1 MKFLESIILRFFTFI
16 FALFVTFLPRKVE
29 LCIGKGLGIVIYSIG
44 YRKKVSKKNIKNCFP
59 NLTEI
64 EQNQLIKKNYQHL
77 GVLLLELL
85 HFFSPFTL
93 HYKKYV
99 LKNSIFTGI
108 ENWHAAQKKNKGA
121 IFIASHLGN
130 WEIMVAS
137 GALNGIP
144 ITMVTKHLK
153 PEWLHKQIESTRS
166 SVGVKA
172 TYEPRTLPAIM
183 RALRNNEAIGF
194 VLDQYAGPPIGI
206 PVKFFGVEVGTL
218 AAVGTL
224 LSRTNTAVLPVF
236 SYRDENGILHVEIEP
251 EIDVGNFLLDI
262 EQSNRADIQKT
273 TQFLAT
279 HVESWVRK
287 FPEQWLWTHRRFK
300 NVVWPT
306 DLS

>member
-1 MKFLESIILRFFTFI
+1 MKFLQSLILRVFTFI
-16 FALFVTFLPRKVE
+16 FGLFVTLLPRRLE
-29 LCIGKGLGIVIYSIG
+29 LILGKGMGTIIYLIG
-44 YRKKVSKKNIKNCFP
+44 YRKKVSKENIKNCFP
-59 NLTEI
+59 KLSNE
-64 EQNQLIKKNYQHL
+64 EQELLFRKNYQHL

-85 HFFSPFTL
+85 HFFSPFKS
-93 HYKKYV
+93 HYKNYV
-99 LKNSIFTGI
+99 LKNSKFSGL
-108 ENWHAAQKKNKGA
+108 ENWHAVQKKNKGA

-130 WEIMVAS
+130 WEIMVAA
-137 GALNGIP
+137 GAIQGIP
-144 ITMVTKHLK
+144 ITMITKHLK
-153 PEWLHKQIESTRS
+153 PEWLHKQIENTRS

-172 TYEPRTLPAIM
+172 AYEPRTLPAIM

-194 VLDQYAGPPIGI
+194 VMDQYAGPPIGI

-224 LSRTNTAVLPVF
+224 LSRTNTSVLPVF

-251 EIDVGNFLLDI
+251 ELDVGNFLPEN

-273 TQFLAT
+273 TQFLAA